1 MILRDGIVHDHF
13 DALHVEVGVVGGP
26 VSVLL
31 IGVFV
36 VLIFTDR
43 LESGV
48 VIIITSNYSQIKHK
62 PREF

>member
-36 VLIFTDR
+36 VLILTDR
-43 LESGV
+43 LEGGE
-48 VIIITSNYSQIKHK
+48 VIIITSN
-62 PREF
+62 

>member
-43 LESGV
+43 LEGGGGDHYN
-48 VIIITSNYSQIKHK
+48 IKLESN
-62 PREF
+62 